1 MLGAV
6 DLQPLKVLFCL
17 VLFNHIRTILFWG
30 VGGGGHYLCYLIYLM
45 FRLANNKESCKR
57 CRSPNLKTKLNKTA
71 SREHLC
77 I

>member
-30 VGGGGHYLCYLIYLM
+30 VGGGGGIICVI
-45 FRLANNKESCKR
+45 
-57 CRSPNLKTKLNKTA
+57 
-71 SREHLC
+71 
-77 I
+77 